1 MLGFYTPLLF
11 LQGFCLYHA
20 YKNNVEQRWYYLI
33 AFIPLVGCVIYLYHH
48 FYSRRGI
55 ENIGQTVKLA
65 VNSNYRIE
73 QLEKTLRFADNVTN
87 RINLA
92 DAYVQIGRFED
103 AIKLYEESMAGFMAE
118 DPSLKMKALN
128 AHFQNKSYA
137 GAVAYGRQLE
147 NEKSFKN
154 AEERI
159 AYAWALH
166 LDGNTSEAESV
177 FSAMNKTFTNYPHR
191 LAYCKFLKSLGKNDI
206 LREVGT
212 EMMEEFE
219 HMKGTERRLYRGVFN
234 ELRALA

>member
-103 AIKLYEESMAGFMAE
+103 AI
-118 DPSLKMKALN
+118 
-128 AHFQNKSYA
+128 
-137 GAVAYGRQLE
+137 
-147 NEKSFKN
+147 
-154 AEERI
+154 
-159 AYAWALH
+159 
-166 LDGNTSEAESV
+166 
-177 FSAMNKTFTNYPHR
+177 
-191 LAYCKFLKSLGKNDI
+191 
-206 LREVGT
+206 
-212 EMMEEFE
+212 
-219 HMKGTERRLYRGVFN
+219 
-234 ELRALA
+234 